1 MVFGTASEAQV
12 QPLIQETPALGPGG
26 ADTRPNSAGGGLE
39 SWGGFVGPS
48 LQPHQPP
55 AAPRPLPAALW
66 KLAREDEAGSGV
78 EAVLDLM
85 QILSHPHPTPQGF
98 PKQPQGP
105 GIPVQACSPAGLWS
119 GVPTPRTGGWV
130 SANARC
136 PPPAVGHSDPRFHFS
151 GLLCRPP
158 RDIQDLLK
166 GLYGAVSAD
175 KQKTPAGCGRGKK
188 ASFKLA
194 KQPGSRQAVVLEV
207 FQHHMQP

>member
-12 QPLIQETPALGPGG
+12 QPLIQEAPALGPGG

-39 SWGGFVGPS
+39 SWGGFLGPS
-48 LQPHQPP
+48 LQPRQPP
-55 AAPRPLPAALW
+55 AAPRLLPAALW

-98 PKQPQGP
+98 PKQPRGP

-130 SANARC
+130 SYQRPLPSSGRGALRSAL
-136 PPPAVGHSDPRFHFS
+136 PFLWASLSTSKGHSRPPQRFIRGRFS
-151 GLLCRPP
+151 GQTENPSRLRVREKSLL
-158 RDIQDLLK
+158 
-166 GLYGAVSAD
+166 
-175 KQKTPAGCGRGKK
+175 
-188 ASFKLA
+188 
-194 KQPGSRQAVVLEV
+194 
-207 FQHHMQP
+207 